1 MNTYIKYKREHKTVT
16 EEELQNYFDKYII
29 EGWEIINYQ
38 EEKHNNVCNLIL
50 LSTLVLYHLAKNIGY
65 LIGTYLPAP
74 IQ

>member
-38 EEKHNNVCNLIL
+38 EEKHNNVCNLITVTIIL
-50 LSTLVLYHLAKNIGY
+50 GKKQNIVS
-65 LIGTYLPAP
+65 
-74 IQ
+74 